1 MERFDL
7 LIINR
12 SFWPNYP
19 VIGEGLMRLA
29 ENLSSYKKVA
39 IILQDRD
46 NIKKNAKKF
55 NRGNRVNFFP
65 IYAISNSS
73 SGLLKRI
80 IDAFFFMFWVILC
93 LIITRPK
100 NIYVSTDPPILI
112 PFIVAVFS
120 KIIKAKYIYHL
131 QDIHPEA
138 TNSIKK
144 INKYILKFFKK
155 IDNFTINNSNEIIT
169 LNDAMKKEIIS
180 RSKTKTEIAIIEN
193 PSVPFNNISN
203 KKIKGFSFTGNLGRA
218 QRIPL
223 LINSINKYEQNGGNL
238 KFEFAGSGLFSNRI
252 KKLSKT
258 NGLVKYHGLVSSDK
272 AINISS
278 RNEWALVSIE
288 DEITKYSFPSKISSY
303 VCSGAKILAVC
314 GENTTVAK
322 WVKSNHIGVIVN
334 PRTEDLVNVLFAIEN
349 GRINNFFLDPDK
361 TGLKQKFDMDTFVNY
376 IELKIISLFNE

>member
-1 MERFDL
+1 MLKNYDL
-7 LIINR
+7 VIINR

-144 INKYILKFFKK
+144 Y
-155 IDNFTINNSNEIIT
+155 
-169 LNDAMKKEIIS
+169 
-180 RSKTKTEIAIIEN
+180 
-193 PSVPFNNISN
+193 
-203 KKIKGFSFTGNLGRA
+203 
-218 QRIPL
+218 
-223 LINSINKYEQNGGNL
+223 
-238 KFEFAGSGLFSNRI
+238 SNR
-252 KKLSKT
+252 
-258 NGLVKYHGLVSSDK
+258 
-272 AINISS
+272 
-278 RNEWALVSIE
+278 
-288 DEITKYSFPSKISSY
+288 
-303 VCSGAKILAVC
+303 
-314 GENTTVAK
+314 
-322 WVKSNHIGVIVN
+322 
-334 PRTEDLVNVLFAIEN
+334 
-349 GRINNFFLDPDK
+349 NNCIF
-361 TGLKQKFDMDTFVNY
+361 
-376 IELKIISLFNE
+376 